1 MRTLIFLL
9 LSCFLFSQ
17 PNATPNTDSIDIPSE
32 VKPNVEKII
41 NNAEEVKKASEQ
53 LNKEINKQ
61 LGLMKEI
68 KAKIYQLKSNPKG
81 TIIVAKKNIKKDTF
95 KLNEGIKNN
104 EIFLEVDGQIVQWE
118 VKERTSIGKL
128 LHAGDYLYYPFIV
141 DSNGNKLY
149 IKLK

>member
-17 PNATPNTDSIDIPSE
+17 PNDSIDIPSE
-32 VKPNVEKII
+32 VRPNVEKII
-41 NNAEEVKKASEQ
+41 NNAEETKKASEQ

-68 KAKIYQLKSNPKG
+68 KAKIYQLKSTSKGVVITPKD
-81 TIIVAKKNIKKDTF
+81 IKKDTF

-104 EIFLEVDGQIVQWE
+104 EIFIEINGQIVQWE
-118 VKERTSIGKL
+118 PKERTSVGKL
-128 LHAGDYLYYPFIV
+128 LHAGDFIYYPFIV